1 MRARDSGH
9 GICPLLHQR
18 SWGLEPDNERYPEVE
33 TKARRGRIDG
43 VSDVDMPREKLERLG
58 EEALRNEELL
68 AVLLR
73 TGYEGK
79 NVLRVADGILKR
91 HPPEALLE
99 MGLEGLTQIK
109 GIGRAKAAGLVAAFE
124 LARRALD
131 RGMGI
136 APALSH
142 PVDVVGIVSDI
153 RSLRKEHFVSVF
165 LNARNQMICRE
176 TVSVGTLSASLVHPR
191 EVFAPAVGSSA
202 ASVILAHNHPSGDVT
217 PSREDI
223 ELTRRMVQAGDIMG
237 IEVLDHIIV
246 AAERFL
252 SMKEANLF

>member
-1 MRARDSGH
+1 M
-9 GICPLLHQR
+9 
-18 SWGLEPDNERYPEVE
+18 
-33 TKARRGRIDG
+33 
-43 VSDVDMPREKLERLG
+43 DMPREKLERLG
-58 EEALRNEELL
+58 QEALRNEELL

-79 NVLRVADGILKR
+79 NVLRVADGILRK

-99 MGLEGLTQIK
+99 MGLEGLIRIK

-124 LARRALD
+124 LARRALE
-131 RGMGI
+131 RGV